1 VLILLLPFVLNDDCN
16 HMNDLKFALRQLRK
30 SPGFT
35 VVAVLTLALGI
46 GLNTTI
52 FSLIND
58 LFLRGLPFKE
68 PSRVVHLF
76 GGDKSRDLVDIGVSA
91 PRYIHYREG
100 QTLFDGLAAENFFA
114 FTLTG
119 LGDPVQIFGGRLTS
133 NYFDVLGV
141 RPIRGRIFLPE
152 EEEGADV
159 AVVTE
164 NFWQKRLGG
173 DPNVIGRSITLDG
186 TVHTIVGVLPNMPV
200 TWFGANPVAEVWTTK
215 PFQLPGFTYERLMR
229 GTSYLRV
236 IGRMKPGMTV
246 KQVLAALP
254 SLDQSYRSQYPNKID
269 SVFTTTLRTLPEDV
283 TQTFRA
289 GFATL
294 FAAVSFVLLIAC
306 SNVANLLLVR
316 FSGRRREIALRMA
329 IGASR
334 ASIVRLFV
342 FESLLVSLIAGAVGA
357 FVAWRLV
364 PLIPKMASNFLPLE
378 ANTATS
384 LSIPVLIFTIALSIL
399 TGLLMGIYPAL
410 QASHADLVGGL
421 KEGGRGTSG
430 SVRQQR
436 FRKILVGAQVALSVT
451 LLAGAALLIT
461 SFIRLSQQNI
471 GFRSQNL
478 WTGAITLPA
487 SQYSDAQSRQRFA
500 EQTLNELRNV
510 RGLESATISGD
521 IPLNGGNR
529 TLYARA
535 DRDVP
540 PMEKRDSA
548 PSHDIAPDYF
558 KTWGIPLL
566 VGREFNEHD
575 TADAQKVC
583 LISQT
588 GAKKVFPNENPI
600 GKTLLVTSLG
610 VPCEIVGIVGDVRS
624 IRVADAPG
632 MEFYR
637 PWAQENFPFVNVA
650 VRSNLKVDAVTRLV
664 QSALTKVN
672 PGLAI
677 AVPQSM
683 DAVVAQ
689 ALGQARLMMWLLGI
703 FAGVALLL
711 ASIGIYGAVAYTV
724 EQRTGEIGVRMA
736 LGAQTRDVLRLVV
749 SQGMKPVLIGLTIG
763 IASAFAVGRLIA
775 SQLYEVSAHNPAL
788 LAGSSVL
795 LATIA
800 LIACLLPARRAAH
813 VDPIQALRVE

>member
-1 VLILLLPFVLNDDCN
+1 
-16 HMNDLKFALRQLRK
+16 MNDLKFAFRQLRK

-35 VVAVLTLALGI
+35 FVAVLTLALGI
-46 GLNTTI
+46 GLNTAI

-68 PSRVVHLF
+68 PSRIVHLDN
-76 GGDKSRDLVDIGVSA
+76 GDKARDLADVGISA
-91 PRYIHYREG
+91 PRYQLYRDG
-100 QTLFDGLAAENFFA
+100 QTLFDGFAAENFFA

-119 LGDPVQIFGGRLTS
+119 LGDPVQIFGGRLTA

-141 RPIRGRIFLPE
+141 RPILGRNFLPE

-159 AVVTE
+159 ALITK
-164 NFWQKRLGG
+164 NFWQKRMGG

-186 TVHTIVGVLPNMPV
+186 TPHTIVGVLPNMPA
-200 TWFGANPVAEVWTTK
+200 TWFGANPMSWVGASPIIEVWTTK
-215 PFQLPGFTYERLMR
+215 PFQIPGFSREGIMR
-229 GTSYLRV
+229 GAFFLRAV
-236 IGRMKPGMTV
+236 GRLKPGVTV
-246 KQVLAALP
+246 QQARAALP
-254 SLDQSYRSQYPNKID
+254 SLEQSYRAQYPNNID
-269 SVFTTTLRTLPEDV
+269 SAFVTTLRTLPEDV
-283 TQTFRA
+283 TRNFRA

-334 ASIVRLFV
+334 TSIARLFV
-342 FESLLVSLIAGAVGA
+342 FESLLVSVIAGAVGA
-357 FVAWRLV
+357 FVAWHLLPMV
-364 PLIPKMASNFLPLE
+364 PRIASNFLPLE
-378 ANTATS
+378 ANHATS
-384 LSIPVLIFTIALSIL
+384 LSVPVLVFTIGLSIS

-410 QASHADLVGGL
+410 QGSHVDLIDGL

-478 WTGAITLPA
+478 WTGAVTLPT
-487 SQYSDAQSRQRFA
+487 SEYPDAQSRQRFV
-500 EQTLNELRNV
+500 EQTLHELRNV
-510 RGLESATISGD
+510 PGLESATISGD
-521 IPLNGGNR
+521 IPLVGFSR
-529 TLYARA
+529 YLYARG

-540 PMEKRDSA
+540 PVEERA
-548 PSHDIAPDYF
+548 IAPGHEITPGYF
-558 KTWGIPLL
+558 KTWGVPLL
-566 VGREFNEHD
+566 AGREFNEHD
-575 TADAQKVC
+575 TADGHKVC

-588 GAKKVFPNENPI
+588 GAKKVYPGENPI
-600 GKTLLVTSLG
+600 GKSLFLNLVQW
-610 VPCEIVGIVGDVRS
+610 EIVGIVGDVRS
-624 IRVADAPG
+624 VRVAEAPG

-637 PWAQENFPFVNVA
+637 PWAQYNFPFVNIT
-650 VRSNLKVDAVTRLV
+650 VRSNLKVDAVTKLV

-677 AVPQSM
+677 AVPQAM

-736 LGAQTRDVLRLVV
+736 LGAQTRDVLRLIVN
-749 SQGMKPVLIGLTIG
+749 QGMKPVLIGLGIG
-763 IASAFAVGRLIA
+763 IGSAVALGRLIA
-775 SQLYEVSAHNPAL
+775 SQLYQVSAHNPVLLVGSTLL
-788 LAGSSVL
+788 LAM
-795 LATIA
+795 TA
-800 LIACLLPARRAAH
+800 LVACLLPARRATH
-813 VDPIQALRVE
+813 VDPIQALRSE

>member
-1 VLILLLPFVLNDDCN
+1 
-16 HMNDLKFALRQLRK
+16 MNDIRFAYRKLRQ
-30 SPGFT
+30 SPAFT
-35 VVAVLTLALGI
+35 AIAVITLALGI

-68 PSRVVHLF
+68 PSRVVHF
-76 GGDKSRDLVDIGVSA
+76 YGGDKSRGLEDIGIGA
-91 PRYIHYREG
+91 PRFEHFRDG
-100 QTLFDGLAAENFFA
+100 QTVCESLAGENFFA

-141 RPIRGRIFLPE
+141 HPILGRNFLPE
-152 EEEGADV
+152 EQEGADV
-159 AVVTE
+159 ALVTR
-164 NFWQKRLGG
+164 NFWQKRMGG

-186 TVHTIVGVLPNMPV
+186 VAHTIVGVLPNMPA

-215 PFQLPGFTYERLMR
+215 PIQLPGFSYERLMR
-229 GTSYLRV
+229 GTSFLRV
-236 IGRMKPGMTV
+236 IGRMKPGVTAE
-246 KQVLAALP
+246 QVRAALP
-254 SLDQSYRSQYPNKID
+254 SLDQSYRAQFQTKID
-269 SVFTTTLRTLPEDV
+269 SGFTTTIRTLPEDV
-283 TQTFRA
+283 TRNFRA

-334 ASIVRLFV
+334 ASVVRLFV

-364 PLIPKMASNFLPLE
+364 PLVPGMASNFLPLE
-378 ANTATS
+378 ANVATS
-384 LSIPVLIFTIALSIL
+384 VSWAVLFFTIGLSLL

-410 QASHADLVGGL
+410 QGSHADLVDGL

-471 GFRSQNL
+471 GFRSLNL
-478 WTGAITLPA
+478 WTGAITLPTT
-487 SQYSDAQSRQRFA
+487 QYMDTPSRQRFV
-500 EQTLNELRNV
+500 EQTLNALHDV
-510 RGLESATISGD
+510 PGLENVTISGD
-521 IPLNGGNR
+521 IPLAGGNR

-540 PMEKRDSA
+540 PIEQRASA

-566 VGREFNEHD
+566 AGREFNEHD
-575 TADAQKVC
+575 TAEGHKVC
-583 LISQT
+583 LISQA
-588 GAKKVFPNENPI
+588 GAKKLYPNENPI
-600 GKTLLVTSLG
+600 GKTLLVSSLS
-610 VPCEIVGIVGDVRS
+610 VPYEIVGIVGDVRS
-624 IRVADAPG
+624 TGVKDAPG
-632 MEFYR
+632 MEYYI
-637 PWAQENFPFVNVA
+637 PWAQENFPFANVTA
-650 VRSNLKVDAVTRLV
+650 RSTLKVDVVTRLV
-664 QSALTKVN
+664 QSALSKVN

-677 AVPQSM
+677 AVPQAM

-689 ALGQARLMMWLLGI
+689 ALGQARLMTWLLGI

-736 LGAQTRDVLRLVV
+736 LGAQTRDVLKLIVN
-749 SQGMKPVLIGLTIG
+749 QGMRPVVIGLGIG
-763 IASAFAVGRLIA
+763 MVCAVALGRLIA
-775 SQLYEVSAHNPAL
+775 SQLFEVSANNPAL
-788 LAGSSVL
+788 LGGATIL
-795 LATIA
+795 LAGTA
-800 LIACLLPARRAAH
+800 LFACLLPARRAAM
-813 VDPIQALRVE
+813 VDPVQALRTE

>member
-1 VLILLLPFVLNDDCN
+1 
-16 HMNDLKFALRQLRK
+16 MNDVKFALRQLRK
-30 SPGFT
+30 SPAFT
-35 VVAVLTLALGI
+35 CVAIVTLAVGI

-68 PSRVVHLF
+68 PSRVVHLY

-91 PRYIHYREG
+91 PRFIHYREG
-100 QTLFDGLAAENFFA
+100 QTLFDGLAGENFFA

-119 LGDPVQIFGGRLTS
+119 LGDPAQIFGGRLTS

-141 RPIRGRIFLPE
+141 RPIRGRNFLPE

-164 NFWQKRLGG
+164 NFWRKRLGG

-200 TWFGANPVAEVWTTK
+200 TWFGANPIAEVWTTK

-236 IGRMKPGMTV
+236 IGRMKSGIAV
-246 KQVLAALP
+246 KQVSAALP
-254 SLDQSYRSQYPNKID
+254 SLDQSYRTQYPNKID
-269 SVFTTTLRTLPEDV
+269 SVFTTTLRTLPQDV

-334 ASIVRLFV
+334 AGIVRLFV
-342 FESLLVSLIAGAVGA
+342 FESLLVSLIAGVVGA

-364 PLIPKMASNFLPLE
+364 PLVPRMASNFLPLE

-399 TGLLMGIYPAL
+399 TGLLMGVYPAL

-461 SFIRLSQQNI
+461 SFIRLSQQDI

-478 WTGAITLPA
+478 WTGAITLPV
-487 SQYSDAQSRQRFA
+487 SQYPDASSRQRFA
-500 EQTLNELRNV
+500 EQILNDLYSV
-510 RGLESATISGD
+510 PGLESATISGD

-529 TLYARA
+529 TLYARG

-540 PMEKRDSA
+540 PMEKRASA

-558 KTWGIPLL
+558 KTWGIRLL
-566 VGREFNEHD
+566 AGREFNEHD

-583 LISQT
+583 LISQA

-624 IRVADAPG
+624 IRVAEAPG
-632 MEFYR
+632 MEFYL
-637 PWAQENFPFVNVA
+637 PWAQENFPFVNVT
-650 VRSNLKVDAVTRLV
+650 VRSNLKVDAVTKLV

-672 PGLAI
+672 PGLAV

-749 SQGMKPVLIGLTIG
+749 NQGMKPVFIGLAIG
-763 IASAFAVGRLIA
+763 IASAFALGRLIA
-775 SQLYEVSAHNPAL
+775 SQLYDVSAHNPAL
-788 LAGSSVL
+788 LAGSTLL
-795 LATIA
+795 LATTA
-800 LIACLLPARRAAH
+800 LIACLLPARRATH
-813 VDPIQALRVE
+813 VDPIQALRTE

>member
-1 VLILLLPFVLNDDCN
+1 MTDV
-16 HMNDLKFALRQLRK
+16 KFALRQLRK
-30 SPGFT
+30 SPAFT
-35 VVAVLTLALGI
+35 CVAVFTLAVGI

-68 PSRVVHLF
+68 PSRVVHLY

-91 PRYIHYREG
+91 PRFLHYREG

-119 LGDPVQIFGGRLTS
+119 LGDPAQIFGGRLTS

-141 RPIRGRIFLPE
+141 RPIRGRNFLPG
-152 EEEGADV
+152 EEEGADA

-164 NFWQKRLGG
+164 NFWRKRLGG

-200 TWFGANPVAEVWTTK
+200 TWFGANPIAEVWTTK
-215 PFQLPGFTYERLMR
+215 PFQLPGFSYERLMR
-229 GTSYLRV
+229 GTSFLRV
-236 IGRMKPGMTV
+236 VGRMKPGITV
-246 KQVLAALP
+246 QQVSAALP
-254 SLDQSYRSQYPNKID
+254 SLDQSYRTQYPNKID
-269 SVFTTTLRTLPEDV
+269 SVFTTTLRTLPQDV

-334 ASIVRLFV
+334 AGIVRLFV

-364 PLIPKMASNFLPLE
+364 PLVPRMASNFLPLE

-399 TGLLMGIYPAL
+399 TGLLMGVYPAL

-478 WTGAITLPA
+478 WTGAITLPV
-487 SQYSDAQSRQRFA
+487 SQYPDAPSRQRFA
-500 EQTLNELRNV
+500 EQTLTELRNV
-510 RGLESATISGD
+510 PGLESATISGD

-540 PMEKRDSA
+540 PVEKRATA

-566 VGREFNEHD
+566 AGREFNEHD
-575 TADAQKVC
+575 TAEGKKVC
-583 LISQT
+583 LISQA

-600 GKTLLVTSLG
+600 GKTLLVTSLA
-610 VPCEIVGIVGDVRS
+610 VPCEIVGIVRDVRS
-624 IRVADAPG
+624 IRVAEAPG
-632 MEFYR
+632 MEFYL
-637 PWAQENFPFVNVA
+637 PWAQENFPFVNVT
-650 VRSNLKVDAVTRLV
+650 VRSNLKVDAVTKLV

-683 DAVVAQ
+683 DGVVAQ

-749 SQGMKPVLIGLTIG
+749 NQGMKPVLIGLAIG
-763 IASAFAVGRLIA
+763 IVSAFALGRLIA
-775 SQLYEVSAHNPAL
+775 SQLYDVSAHNPAL
-788 LAGSSVL
+788 LAGSTLL
-795 LATIA
+795 LAMTA
-800 LIACLLPARRAAH
+800 LIACLLPARRAAY
-813 VDPIQALRVE
+813 VDPIQALRTE

>member
-1 VLILLLPFVLNDDCN
+1 
-16 HMNDLKFALRQLRK
+16 MNDLKFALRQLRK
-30 SPGFT
+30 SPAFT
-35 VVAVLTLALGI
+35 AIAVITLALGI
-46 GLNTTI
+46 GLNTAI

-68 PSRVVHLF
+68 PSRVVHLY
-76 GGDKSRDLVDIGVSA
+76 GGDTSRDLVDIGVSA
-91 PRYIHYREG
+91 PRFMHYREG
-100 QTLFDGLAAENFFA
+100 QTLFDDLAAESFFA

-141 RPIRGRIFLPE
+141 RPIRGRNFLRG

-159 AVVTE
+159 ALVTE

-236 IGRMKPGMTV
+236 IGRMKPGITV

-254 SLDQSYRSQYPNKID
+254 SLDQSYRTQYPNKID

-283 TQTFRA
+283 TRNFRA

-334 ASIVRLFV
+334 ASIVRLFI

-364 PLIPKMASNFLPLE
+364 PLVPRMASNFLPLE

-399 TGLLMGIYPAL
+399 IGLLMGVYPAL

-421 KEGGRGTSG
+421 KEGGRGASG

-478 WTGAITLPA
+478 WTGAITMPV
-487 SQYSDAQSRQRFA
+487 SQYPDGPSRKRFS
-500 EQTLNELRNV
+500 EQILAALRDTP
-510 RGLESATISGD
+510 GLGSATISGD

-535 DRDVP
+535 DRDAP
-540 PMEKRDSA
+540 PIEKRASA

-566 VGREFNEHD
+566 AGREFNEHD
-575 TADAQKVC
+575 TADGQKVC
-583 LISQT
+583 LISQA

-600 GKTLLVTSLG
+600 GKTLLATSLA
-610 VPCEIVGIVGDVRS
+610 VPYEIVGIVGDVRS
-624 IRVADAPG
+624 IRVAEAPG
-632 MEFYR
+632 MEFYL
-637 PWAQENFPFVNVA
+637 PWAQENFPFVNVT
-650 VRSNLKVDAVTRLV
+650 VRSNLKVDAVTKLV
-664 QSALTKVN
+664 QFALTKVD

-736 LGAQTRDVLRLVV
+736 LGAQTADVLRLVV
-749 SQGMKPVLIGLTIG
+749 RQGMAPVVLGLITGMVAAL
-763 IASAFAVGRLIA
+763 ALGRLLTT
-775 SQLYEVSAHNPAL
+775 QLYEVSPHNPAL
-788 LAGSSVL
+788 LAATAITLGAVAL
-795 LATIA
+795 LA
-800 LIACLLPARRAAH
+800 CFLPARRATF
-813 VDPIQALRVE
+813 VNPIEALRAE

>member
-1 VLILLLPFVLNDDCN
+1 
-16 HMNDLKFALRQLRK
+16 MNDLKFALRQLRK
-30 SPGFT
+30 SPAFT
-35 VVAVLTLALGI
+35 AIAVITLALGI
-46 GLNTTI
+46 GLNTAI

-68 PSRVVHLF
+68 PSRVVHLY
-76 GGDKSRDLVDIGVSA
+76 GGDKSRGLEDIGVSA
-91 PRYIHYREG
+91 PRYQHYRDG

-141 RPIRGRIFLPE
+141 RPIRGRNFLPQ

-159 AVVTE
+159 ALVTE

-186 TVHTIVGVLPNMPV
+186 VAHTIIGVLPNMPAA
-200 TWFGANPVAEVWTTK
+200 WFGANPIAEVWTTK
-215 PFQLPGFTYERLMR
+215 PFQLPGFSYERMMR
-229 GTSYLRV
+229 GSSFLRV
-236 IGRMKPGMTV
+236 VGRMKTGMTV
-246 KQVLAALP
+246 KQVMAALS
-254 SLDQSYRSQYPNKID
+254 SLDQSYRAQYAEKID
-269 SVFTTTLRTLPEDV
+269 SGFTTTLRMLPEDV
-283 TQTFRA
+283 TRTFRA

-334 ASIVRLFV
+334 TSIVRLFV
-342 FESLLVSLIAGAVGA
+342 FESLLVSAIAGVVGA
-357 FVAWRLV
+357 IVAWYLV
-364 PLIPKMASNFLPLE
+364 PLVPRMASNFLPLE

-384 LSIPVLIFTIALSIL
+384 LSLPVLAFTITLSIL

-410 QASHADLVGGL
+410 QGSHGDLVDGL

-430 SVRQQR
+430 SVRQQQ

-461 SFIRLSQQNI
+461 SFFRLSQQNI

-478 WTGAITLPA
+478 WTGAITLPV
-487 SQYSDAQSRQRFA
+487 SQYPDAGSRQRFA
-500 EQTLNELRNV
+500 EQTLNALRDV
-510 RGLESATISGD
+510 PGLESATISGD
-521 IPLNGGNR
+521 IPLAGGNR

-535 DRDVP
+535 DRDVLP
-540 PMEKRDSA
+540 VEKRPSG
-548 PSHDIAPDYF
+548 PSHDIAPAYF

-566 VGREFNEHD
+566 AGREFNEHD
-575 TADAQKVC
+575 TADRQHVC
-583 LISQT
+583 LISQA
-588 GAKKVFPNENPI
+588 GAKKVYPNENPI
-600 GKTLLVTSLG
+600 GKTLLVSALSTP
-610 VPCEIVGIVGDVRS
+610 VEIVGIVGDVRS
-624 IRVADAPG
+624 IRVAEAPG

-637 PWAQENFPFVNVA
+637 PWAQENFPFINVT
-650 VRSNLKVDAVTRLV
+650 VRSNLKVEAVTKLV

-672 PGLAI
+672 PGLAV

-689 ALGQARLMMWLLGI
+689 ALGQARLMMCLLGI

-711 ASIGIYGAVAYTV
+711 ASIGIYGAAAYSV

-736 LGAQTRDVLRLVV
+736 LGAQTADVLKLII
-749 SQGMKPVLIGLTIG
+749 SQGMRPVIIGLVIG
-763 IASAFAVGRLIA
+763 IAAAFALGRLIA
-775 SQLYEVSAHNPAL
+775 SQLYEVSAHNPVL
-788 LAGSSVL
+788 LAGATLL
-795 LATIA
+795 LAITA
-800 LIACLLPARRAAH
+800 LVACLLPARRATM
-813 VDPIQALRVE
+813 VDPIQALRTE

>member
-1 VLILLLPFVLNDDCN
+1 
-16 HMNDLKFALRQLRK
+16 MNDVKFALRQLRK
-30 SPGFT
+30 SPAFT
-35 VVAVLTLALGI
+35 CVAVFTLAVGI

-52 FSLIND
+52 FSLVND

-68 PSRVVHLF
+68 PSRVVHLY

-91 PRYIHYREG
+91 PRFMHYREG

-141 RPIRGRIFLPE
+141 RPIRGRNFLPE

-164 NFWQKRLGG
+164 NFWRKRLGG

-186 TVHTIVGVLPNMPV
+186 TVHTIIGVLPNMPV
-200 TWFGANPVAEVWTTK
+200 TWFGANPIAEVWTTK
-215 PFQLPGFTYERLMR
+215 PFQLPGFSYERLMR
-229 GTSYLRV
+229 GTSFLRV
-236 IGRMKPGMTV
+236 IGRIKPGITV

-254 SLDQSYRSQYPNKID
+254 SLDQSYRTQYPNKID
-269 SVFTTTLRTLPEDV
+269 SVFATTLRTLPQDV

-334 ASIVRLFV
+334 AGIVRLFV

-364 PLIPKMASNFLPLE
+364 PLVPRMASNFLPLE

-399 TGLLMGIYPAL
+399 TGLLMGVYPAL

-430 SVRQQR
+430 SLRQQR

-451 LLAGAALLIT
+451 LLAGATLLIT

-471 GFRSQNL
+471 GFRSQSL
-478 WTGAITLPA
+478 WTGAITLPV
-487 SQYSDAQSRQRFA
+487 SQYPDAQSRQRFA

-540 PMEKRDSA
+540 PMEKRAGA

-566 VGREFNEHD
+566 AGRAFNEHD
-575 TADAQKVC
+575 TADGQKVC
-583 LISQT
+583 LISQA

-600 GKTLLVTSLG
+600 GKTLLVTSLA

-624 IRVADAPG
+624 IRVAEAPG
-632 MEFYR
+632 MEFYL

-650 VRSNLKVDAVTRLV
+650 VRSNLKVDAVTKLV

-749 SQGMKPVLIGLTIG
+749 NHGMKPVFIGLAIG
-763 IASAFAVGRLIA
+763 IVSAFALGRLIA

-788 LAGSSVL
+788 LAGSTLL
-795 LATIA
+795 LAATA
-800 LIACLLPARRAAH
+800 LIACLLPARRATH
-813 VDPIQALRVE
+813 VDPIQALRAE

>member
-1 VLILLLPFVLNDDCN
+1 
-16 HMNDLKFALRQLRK
+16 
-30 SPGFT
+30 
-35 VVAVLTLALGI
+35 
-46 GLNTTI
+46 
-52 FSLIND
+52 
-58 LFLRGLPFKE
+58 
-68 PSRVVHLF
+68 
-76 GGDKSRDLVDIGVSA
+76 
-91 PRYIHYREG
+91 
-100 QTLFDGLAAENFFA
+100 
-114 FTLTG
+114 
-119 LGDPVQIFGGRLTS
+119 
-133 NYFDVLGV
+133 
-141 RPIRGRIFLPE
+141 
-152 EEEGADV
+152 
-159 AVVTE
+159 
-164 NFWQKRLGG
+164 
-173 DPNVIGRSITLDG
+173 
-186 TVHTIVGVLPNMPV
+186 
-200 TWFGANPVAEVWTTK
+200 
-215 PFQLPGFTYERLMR
+215 
-229 GTSYLRV
+229 
-236 IGRMKPGMTV
+236 V

-269 SVFTTTLRTLPEDV
+269 SVFTTTLRTLPQDV

-334 ASIVRLFV
+334 AGIVRLFV
-342 FESLLVSLIAGAVGA
+342 FESLLVSLIAGAAGA

-364 PLIPKMASNFLPLE
+364 PLVPRMASNFLPLE

-384 LSIPVLIFTIALSIL
+384 LSIPVLIFTIALSIV
-399 TGLLMGIYPAL
+399 TGLLMGVYPAL

-461 SFIRLSQQNI
+461 SFIHLSQQNI

-478 WTGAITLPA
+478 WTGAITLPV
-487 SQYSDAQSRQRFA
+487 SQYPDAQSRQRFA
-500 EQTLNELRNV
+500 EQILNELRNV
-510 RGLESATISGD
+510 RGLKSATISGD

-529 TLYARA
+529 TLYARG

-540 PMEKRDSA
+540 PMEKRASA

-558 KTWGIPLL
+558 KTWSVPLL
-566 VGREFNEHD
+566 AGREFNEHD

-650 VRSNLKVDAVTRLV
+650 VRSNLKVDTVTKLV

-749 SQGMKPVLIGLTIG
+749 SQGMKPVFIGLAIG
-763 IASAFAVGRLIA
+763 IASAFALGRLIT
-775 SQLYEVSAHNPAL
+775 SQLYDVSAHNPAL
-788 LAGSSVL
+788 LAGSTLL
-795 LATIA
+795 LAATA
-800 LIACLLPARRAAH
+800 LLACLLPARRAAH
-813 VDPIQALRVE
+813 VDPIQALRTE